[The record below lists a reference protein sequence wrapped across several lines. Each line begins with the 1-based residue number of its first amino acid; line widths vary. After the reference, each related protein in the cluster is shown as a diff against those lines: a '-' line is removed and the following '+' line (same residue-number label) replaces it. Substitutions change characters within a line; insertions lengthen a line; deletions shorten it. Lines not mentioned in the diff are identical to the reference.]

1 MVMALLVS
9 LACSRTDE
17 HERNQAPKSTEVT
30 TTPAAQT
37 ENERADM
44 PATLTADLR
53 PEHALQ
59 LTEARIAT
67 LGGDV
72 SSLATF
78 AGKALL
84 LVNVASRCGLTPQ
97 YAKLEALQKEYGK
110 RGFTVVGF
118 PCNQFGGQEPGTA
131 VEIKTFCAT
140 NYGISFP
147 LMEKIVVNGEGRH
160 PIYTI
165 LTSYADAEGQ
175 AGDIKWNFEKFL
187 LSTDRTKI
195 TRFRPRT
202 EPDDARLI
210 EALEASL

>member
-1 MVMALLVS
+1 
-9 LACSRTDE
+9 
-17 HERNQAPKSTEVT
+17 
-30 TTPAAQT
+30 
-37 ENERADM
+37 M
-44 PATLTADLR
+44 PDTLSADLR

-59 LTEARIAT
+59 LAEARIAT
-67 LGGDV
+67 LDGDA

-78 AGKALL
+78 TGKALL

-118 PCNQFGGQEPGTA
+118 PCNQFGGQEPATA
-131 VEIKTFCAT
+131 AQIKTFCST

-147 LMEKIVVNGEGRH
+147 LMEKIAVNGEGRH

-165 LTSYADAEGQ
+165 LTSYADAEGE

-187 LSTDRTKI
+187 LSADRTKI

-202 EPDDARLI
+202 EPDDAQLI
-210 EALEASL
+210 EALQASL

>member
-1 MVMALLVS
+1 MLMALLVS
-9 LACSRTDE
+9 LACSRTGE
-17 HERNQAPKSTEVT
+17 HERNQAPKGTEAT
-30 TTPAAQT
+30 TTPPAQT
-37 ENERADM
+37 ENETSDM
-44 PATLTADLR
+44 PDTLTADLR

-59 LTEARIAT
+59 LAEARIAT
-67 LGGDV
+67 LDGDA

-131 VEIKTFCAT
+131 AEIKTFCAT

-147 LMEKIVVNGEGRH
+147 LMEKIAVNGEGRH

-165 LTSYADAEGQ
+165 LTSYADAEGE

-187 LSTDRTKI
+187 LSADRTKI